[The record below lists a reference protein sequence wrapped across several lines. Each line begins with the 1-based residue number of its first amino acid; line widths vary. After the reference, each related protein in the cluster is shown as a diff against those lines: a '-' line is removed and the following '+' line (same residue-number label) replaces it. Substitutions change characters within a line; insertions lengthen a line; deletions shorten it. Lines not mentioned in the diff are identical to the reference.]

1 MPSRW
6 WAVAVAFLGLDL
18 AIYWQHRLFHRVPL
32 FWRLHRVHHADTA
45 FDVTLAVRFHPL
57 EIALSMAIKFA
68 VVKKVLDHYRATH
81 EVNDVDGAR
90 VNFGDGWGLVRASNT
105 QAVLVLRFEA
115 ATEARRDALRA
126 EVEEVVRRA
135 REEA

>member
-1 MPSRW
+1 MSGHLFFADRYFGYDD
-6 WAVAVAFLGLDL
+6 AVYASLRLLEILSTNPLSLSEILSDL
-18 AIYWQHRLFHRVPL
+18 PPTFVTPEIRVPCP
-32 FWRLHRVHHADTA
+32 D
-45 FDVTLAVRFHPL
+45 
-57 EIALSMAIKFA
+57 AIKFA
-68 VVKKVLDHYRATH
+68 VVHRVLAHYQGTH
-81 EVNDVDGAR
+81 QVNDVDGAR
-90 VNFGDGWGLVRASNT
+90 INFGDGWGLVRASNT